1 MKKLKNYIEL
11 ANERHEQSK
20 QRQKDKYII
29 ELSKI
34 EAQNQRHK
42 NNIQYKQ
49 WEQRNKAKHGI
60 IGTITGIITFII
72 LLIIMVVFAMII
84 TKV

>member
-1 MKKLKNYIEL
+1 MKNNKTYLEL

-20 QRQKDKYII
+20 QKQKNKYII

-42 NNIQYKQ
+42 DNIQYKQ
-49 WEQRNKAKHGI
+49 WEHKQKHKTGI

-84 TKV
+84 TKI